1 MLKSRFS
8 KKNASNKVSS
18 VKHHSFIR
26 THLMIVLTITCSL
39 LTVSA
44 NAGTDTGP
52 APLVSIPTQDAFFS
66 SIRAHC
72 GKAYEGKVSVDN
84 QPSSAFDAR
93 LVMFVRKCSDSQLQI
108 PFYVGDNAS
117 RTWLIT
123 KTGSGLNLKH
133 DHRHEDGS
141 HDTVTMYGGH
151 TVDAGYNEIQSFPVD
166 EYSRQLFAKEGLPQ
180 SITNTWQMYI
190 YEDVFSY
197 RLVREGREFRVDFD
211 LTKAITPPPAPWGY
225 VD

>member
-1 MLKSRFS
+1 MKSLFLNKAASRKALGMKPQSFIGTNLIIALTFS
-8 KKNASNKVSS
+8 FSLFISNAS
-18 VKHHSFIR
+18 
-26 THLMIVLTITCSL
+26 
-39 LTVSA
+39 
-44 NAGTDTGP
+44 AGTDTGP
-52 APLVSIPTQDAFFS
+52 APLVSIPTQDAFFN

-72 GKAYEGKVSVDN
+72 GKAYEGKVTVDN

-93 LVMFVRKCSDSQLQI
+93 LIMFVRKCSDSQLQI
-108 PFYVGDNAS
+108 PFYVGENAS
-117 RTWLIT
+117 RTWLVT
-123 KTGSGLNLKH
+123 KTGSGLSLKH

-151 TVDAGYNEIQSFPVD
+151 TSDAGYNEIQSFPVD
-166 EYSRQLFAKEGLPQ
+166 EYSKQLFAKEGLPQ

-211 LTKAITPPPAPWGY
+211 LNKAITPPPAPWGY
-225 VD
+225 ID